1 VNEFLIKILRI
12 MLTLVMF
19 FTDKEDFMIRS
30 DILISAI
37 YAEAVR
43 DSIWEEM

>member
-1 VNEFLIKILRI
+1 
-12 MLTLVMF
+12 MF

-30 DILISAI
+30 DILMPVI

-43 DSIWEEM
+43 NLIWEEM

>member
-1 VNEFLIKILRI
+1 MTFSA
-12 MLTLVMF
+12 
-19 FTDKEDFMIRS
+19 DKEDSVIKS
-30 DILISAI
+30 NISTPVI

>member
-1 VNEFLIKILRI
+1 VNELLIKILKMRLI
-12 MLTLVMF
+12 LTVF
-19 FTDKEDFMIRS
+19 FIDKEDSIIKF
-30 DILISAI
+30 DILISVI